1 MTTYYVDGTNG
12 NDSYNGTAA
21 TFTSGSTGPKKT
33 LSGAE
38 AIPVA
43 AGDVVY
49 VRSGTY
55 RETLTCGVSGTA
67 GNPITYQGDYTGAI
81 WAGGGVV
88 RVTGSDNDQTATR
101 ASCITSSGRSFR
113 TFKSFAFDTTSGV
126 LVRIINSGAASFSD
140 WTVQNCTF
148 QTGTNIALQFN
159 QGAAAQTVSN
169 ITVQG
174 CAFLGGR
181 SDAISF
187 VQAATETD
195 ALSLLVQNCLFLGN
209 GGSGVNSY
217 QAGGLIIKNSTFVGS
232 QNNAITLT
240 SAGTA
245 KGVVNNCIFYACAII
260 ASAALRC
267 NTAGCLTEDYNV
279 FYGNA
284 TDRSNVAVGAN
295 SKTYPPLFDT
305 RWFFQLVTAAAA
317 NQVVTP
323 FDLSSASR
331 LINLAGTS
339 PTATDMRGTSAI
351 GGTREIGALEYDSG
365 LKTQGGSGGAVSISP
380 LRGRLGG

>member
-12 NDSYNGTAA
+12 SDAYNGTAA

-88 RVTGSDNDQTATR
+88 RITGSDNDQTATR
-101 ASCITSSGRSFR
+101 VNGIVASSKNYRTFTGLQIDTTSSGALIQVTSSTNWILRKLYL
-113 TFKSFAFDTTSGV
+113 TFPGSNADCIKFVDS
-126 LVRIINSGAASFSD
+126 
-140 WTVQNCTF
+140 CT
-148 QTGTNIALQFN
+148 NN
-159 QGAAAQTVSN
+159 
-169 ITVQG
+169 
-174 CAFLGGR
+174 
-181 SDAISF
+181 
-187 VQAATETD
+187 
-195 ALSLLVQNCLFLGN
+195 LVQNCYSRAGMVGYTTNVAFRGSSAVDN
-209 GGSGVNSY
+209 TANTVSDCIFVGGYRSITNLRVGDVT
-217 QAGGLIIKNSTFVGS
+217 IKNCIILDPGL
-232 QNNAITLT
+232 NAVAYEVTPN
-240 SAGTA
+240 AGQTMT
-245 KGVVNNCIFYACAII
+245 VNNCIISGCDT
-260 ASAALRC
+260 ALS
-267 NTAGCLTEDYNV
+267 GGSVGFLVEDYND
-279 FYGNA
+279 FFGNR
-284 TDRSNVAVGAN
+284 TTRSNVGVGAN

-305 RWFFQLVTAAAA
+305 RWFFQLVTAASA

-323 FDLSSASR
+323 FDLSSASQ

-339 PTATDMRGTSAI
+339 PTATDMRGTAAI
-351 GGTREIGALEYDSG
+351 GGTREWGALEYDSG
-365 LKTQGGSGGAVSISP
+365 LKTQGGGGGAVSISP